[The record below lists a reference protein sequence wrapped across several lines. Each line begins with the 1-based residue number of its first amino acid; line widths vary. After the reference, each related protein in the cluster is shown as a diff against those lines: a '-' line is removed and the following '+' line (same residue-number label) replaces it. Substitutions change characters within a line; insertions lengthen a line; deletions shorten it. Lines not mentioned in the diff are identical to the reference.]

1 MKKPISLLAKFD
13 LTEIFRDKGGLR
25 KWSAKRTIGGLI
37 VTYALASMDGG
48 IEWKGI
54 VLCVVGIVPLCLS
67 FFERR

>member
-25 KWSAKRTIGGLI
+25 KWSAKRTVGGLI